1 MSSVPRDIPTPAP
14 TAIVFE
20 VPWQGSASTADA
32 HVGFEAAVVVLTA
45 LIVERLVLL
54 LDTTTPEVTVSV
66 IVAAGVGSPSA
77 ETVDD
82 SDAVLLQQFVS
93 VAVVRQQ

>member
-1 MSSVPRDIPTPAP
+1 MSSVLRDIPTPAP

-32 HVGFEAAVVVLTA
+32 HVGFEAAAVVRTV

-54 LDTTTPEVTVSV
+54 LDATTPKVTVSV
-66 IVAAGVGSPSA
+66 MAAARVGSPSA

-82 SDAVLLQQFVS
+82 SDAVLF
-93 VAVVRQQ
+93 